1 MGAQIAYGTAGA
13 TGGGFS
19 SQPGTLQP
27 AFVESSHEPRW
38 SWQRR
43 SPKTWKDPIG
53 WYSNWSFGCRV
64 GYGDTSGADGA
75 AMCDLTYPDL
85 YEPFSCDG
93 PGTQSMNF
101 IRGSCKDASG
111 VVVAN
116 AFVQAFVTATDA
128 IAGEVQANTDGTYSV
143 GVQQSK
149 VTPHYLVAY
158 KAGSPDIT
166 GATVNTLL
174 PTNVDGT

>member
-1 MGAQIAYGTAGA
+1 
-13 TGGGFS
+13 
-19 SQPGTLQP
+19 
-27 AFVESSHEPRW
+27 
-38 SWQRR
+38 
-43 SPKTWKDPIG
+43 
-53 WYSNWSFGCRV
+53 
-64 GYGDTSGADGA
+64 
-75 AMCDLTYPDL
+75 
-85 YEPFSCDG
+85 
-93 PGTQSMNF
+93 MNF